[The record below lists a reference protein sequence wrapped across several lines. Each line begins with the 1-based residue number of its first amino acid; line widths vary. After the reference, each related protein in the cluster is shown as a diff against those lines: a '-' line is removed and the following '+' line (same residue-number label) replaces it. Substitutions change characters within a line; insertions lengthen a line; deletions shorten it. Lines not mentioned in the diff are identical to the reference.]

1 MNKPKPTPSRRT
13 KVPVVGRT
21 LQAAHALAQA
31 GSTSLARAD
40 ELRLTTNLIGAPLPA
55 IGVKILIEMV
65 RRAGGDAWQDRVWTI
80 SREEIRDLTGWHFTR
95 DELDKL
101 LDALATQAV
110 KVLGTSRRDVPMW
123 KRRPIFA
130 ELRNERDFDT
140 AIEYE
145 LSAGLRALLARSQH
159 YTVLDVA
166 VMAAMSSKYALILY
180 EIGKQRLRMPDFSW
194 EGTVGELRE
203 LLGVGKG
210 KMLNWT
216 DLRKRTLDAA
226 AKDLDDLAPFT
237 MRIEET
243 RHGRTVKRVRLLFIS
258 KDDDAAA
265 AAARLVHAT
274 KLERKARRGHGVET
288 VIGPAL
294 SAEEERR
301 IAALRAELPPL
312 DLADDL
318 DDAIPY

>member
-1 MNKPKPTPSRRT
+1 MSAKPTPSRRT

-21 LQAAHALAQA
+21 LQAAHALAQT

-55 IGVKILIEMV
+55 IGVKILVEMV
-65 RRAGGDAWQDRVWTI
+65 RRAGGDAWQDKTWTI
-80 SREEIRDLTGWHFTR
+80 SREEIRDLTGKHFTR

-140 AIEYE
+140 EIEYE
-145 LSAGLRALLARSQH
+145 LSAGLRALLAKSQH

-194 EGTVGELRE
+194 EGTVAELRE
-203 LLGVGKG
+203 LLGVAPGTLAGWK
-210 KMLNWT
+210 
-216 DLRKRTLDAA
+216 DLRKYTLDAA
-226 AKDLDDLAPFT
+226 ARDLADLAPFS

-243 RHGRTVKRVRLLFIS
+243 RHGRQVVRVRLSFIG
-258 KDDDAAA
+258 KDESAAA

-274 KLERKARRGHGVET
+274 RIERKARRGHGVET

-301 IAALRAELPPL
+301 IATIRDELPPL
-312 DLADDL
+312 DDDL